1 MEDINNNKEQEDSF
15 NLLNSIKQISWVSE
29 GESRNFRSDS
39 SDLERNIKHRIF
51 QSASRE
57 FFDNFLKPFHTA
69 QKDYNN
75 AIQNIS
81 QLSDEDLKNLVDRLE
96 LDVWLEEVNTDRNR
110 ILSELALEYKANYYL
125 PAIAEFVQNVANADL
140 AKNPGAEELINDI
153 AELYIGGL
161 GFNNETRFKKLIEL
175 LSDEESQNEIN
186 GLKSKRKESEHLLAE
201 LVKDEAQST
210 YKGMELFYWILIVF
224 FGSLSIM
231 EGWWIGLVIIVISIT
246 LKLSN
251 EKAFKDVFKGV
262 YGGGG
267 LVYWMLSAFYMF
279 RGDWL
284 IALGTLIISF
294 ILFTLKGWWKF
305 GLWMLI
311 ILYIVLF

>member
-1 MEDINNNKEQEDSF
+1 MEDINNNEEQEDSF

-29 GESRNFRSDS
+29 GESRNFRSNG
-39 SDLERNIKHRIF
+39 SDLERSIKHRIF

-96 LDVWLEEVNTDRNR
+96 LDVWLEKVNPDRNR

-224 FGSLSIM
+224 FGLLSLM
-231 EGWWIGLVIIVISIT
+231 EGWWIVLVIIVISII

-251 EKAFKDVFKGV
+251 EKAFKDLFKGV

-267 LVYWMLSAFYMF
+267 LVYWMLSAFYVF
-279 RGDWL
+279 RGNLL

-294 ILFTLKGWWKF
+294 ILFSLKGWWKF

-311 ILYIVLF
+311 ILYIELF